1 MAPSPLSSPQLKD
14 QITQRVFIHEL
25 PAAIAKSEWETDSL
39 FGVNSSCDCDCVH
52 ACAHAPIL
60 SQRSVLAV
68 WSLLDLTFGPF
79 KLFVRNITL
88 LFLNLEFS

>member
-39 FGVNSSCDCDCVH
+39 LGVNSSSECDCVH
-52 ACAHAPIL
+52 ACTHFNELKI
-60 SQRSVLAV
+60 SVGSMVLA
-68 WSLLDLTFGPF
+68 
-79 KLFVRNITL
+79 
-88 LFLNLEFS
+88 